1 MLLAEGKFV
10 LVVDNEERENEDQL
24 EILLMVPNSN
34 TEKLIHQTLTARHL
48 ANPNITNINDS
59 NRPGHIFSLRY
70 ALDGPVGVIYDGS
83 MAYRD
88 DCHLFADER
97 DLKLIAI
104 EDLIKYRLEN
114 GHLEI

>member
-10 LVVDNEERENEDQL
+10 LVVDNEERENED
-24 EILLMVPNSN
+24 ISARDRA
-34 TEKLIHQTLTARHL
+34 LTARHL